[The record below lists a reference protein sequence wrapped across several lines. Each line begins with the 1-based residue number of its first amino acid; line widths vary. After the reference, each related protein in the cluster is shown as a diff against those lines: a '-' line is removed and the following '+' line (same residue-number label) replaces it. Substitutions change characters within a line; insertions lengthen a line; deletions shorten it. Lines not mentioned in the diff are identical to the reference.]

1 MIYRAAFC
9 LMVRS
14 GFVSLLI
21 SENQEGLYIKR
32 KPVLELMRGF
42 WWLRHHAAL
51 WNAVFLTG
59 NTSTAILH
67 SATPCLSCSCCRAA
81 NPTATRIL
89 RVYLVTAGAINADTS
104 ALVTP
109 CTHVGAEGGVCVW
122 GGLGRTAPCTALI
135 SAHASTSSADSSLF
149 LVGPLY

>member
-1 MIYRAAFC
+1 M
-9 LMVRS
+9 
-14 GFVSLLI
+14 
-21 SENQEGLYIKR
+21 Q
-32 KPVLELMRGF
+32 GF
-42 WWLRHHAAL
+42 WWLRHHTAL

-67 SATPCLSCSCCRAA
+67 SATLCLSCSCCRSA

-109 CTHVGAEGGVCVW
+109 CTHVGAEGGVCVQ
-122 GGLGRTAPCTALI
+122 GGLGRTAPCTALV
-135 SAHASTSSADSSLF
+135 SAHVSTSSADSSLF